1 MHALFDRCH
10 TPQICDLV
18 LHEVEL
24 SDAVTFESCRQGDI
38 VSWAMEEK
46 SNEKSVCTSLL
57 CGLRV
62 KCFEGNRLLRTSCDF
77 LLNLAGSRAS
87 EVRCI
92 TFFLWTEGAKNS
104 GTVCGKNSIAG
115 QKQGVRTWSKHF
127 AWKIRER
134 DVLALFS
141 VEQKGKLNVKRVG
154 KLVSPPEKCLKS
166 YSQSPWSKTE
176 RTKTGKGRRAWNSR
190 EEEKE
195 GI

>member
-10 TPQICDLV
+10 PPQICDLV

-62 KCFEGNRLLRTSCDF
+62 KCFEVNRLLRSSGDF

-92 TFFLWTEGAKNS
+92 TFFL
-104 GTVCGKNSIAG
+104 
-115 QKQGVRTWSKHF
+115 
-127 AWKIRER
+127 
-134 DVLALFS
+134 
-141 VEQKGKLNVKRVG
+141 
-154 KLVSPPEKCLKS
+154 
-166 YSQSPWSKTE
+166 
-176 RTKTGKGRRAWNSR
+176 
-190 EEEKE
+190 
-195 GI
+195 